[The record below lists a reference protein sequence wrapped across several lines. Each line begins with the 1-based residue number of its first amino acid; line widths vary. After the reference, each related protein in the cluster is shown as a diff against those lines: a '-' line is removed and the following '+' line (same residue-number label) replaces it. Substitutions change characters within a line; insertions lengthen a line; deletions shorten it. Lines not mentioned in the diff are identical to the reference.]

1 MYEEPGANVLNPS
14 PLFPSTFLSTG
25 RCLTNKAAASGSKAI
40 VNISES
46 IPACQELTA
55 DKINPIHRG
64 I

>member
-40 VNISES
+40 VSISES
-46 IPACQELTA
+46 IPACQEW
-55 DKINPIHRG
+55 KIH
-64 I
+64 